1 MSQPSV
7 LAKGQ
12 CVPTKL
18 RKGLTTAK
26 TQQSEVNDRAET
38 YQANGSRLC
47 CLVLPDDV
55 HRLVVILSLTVSAT
69 KGPCLSFWTAKS
81 LWSFSDMKLMFF
93 LVS

>member
-7 LAKGQ
+7 PAKGQ
-12 CVPTKL
+12 CVLTKL

-47 CLVLPDDV
+47 CLVSPDDV
-55 HRLVVILSLTVSAT
+55 HRLADILSLTVYAA
-69 KGPCLSFWTAKS
+69 KGPCLSIWMAQS
-81 LWSFSDMKLMFF
+81 LWRFSDMKLMFF